1 MTAASALRAAVF
13 GALST
18 DAALI
23 VELGGARIY
32 DVPPASPEFP
42 YVTIGEAQVTD
53 WSTATEAGEEHR
65 LTLNAWSRQ
74 GGHDEAH
81 RIAGAVQEALHDAAL
96 TLAGARLVNLRATGA
111 EIRREAG
118 GRTYRALIRF
128 RAVTEPL

>member
-1 MTAASALRAAVF
+1 MSAASALRSAVF
-13 GALST
+13 AALSG
-18 DAALI
+18 DAVLLA
-23 VELGGARIY
+23 ELGGARVY
-32 DVPPASPEFP
+32 DVPPAAPDFP

-96 TLAGARLVNLRATGA
+96 ALASARLVNLRATGA

-128 RAVTEPL
+128 RAVTEAL